1 MRNKEPLTKEEIKIN
16 RVGGYLEETLT
27 GLISYL
33 DRIDQYA
40 LEPLSKLG
48 FTSDLETYLYW
59 AHKNP
64 FAVTKG
70 YVSKEIDKIATKIEN
85 EIQKRDEENGNGDYS
100 GIPIIEKYAKSSTGK
115 NKGRI
120 FDSEILHNGEK
131 LRRKLTQK
139 NVQKYNKIAKDAL
152 YKKVNWGYGYRYEP
166 ILKSIAEDIF
176 FDAIELSETDG
187 LTVNKAKF
195 IEIFEDYTK
204 AKESK
209 LYKAHTEIVDAIN
222 KFFGCIP
229 ITDKELSKYF
239 MLEYGIMK
247 INPKSVNLESY
258 MRINS
263 KFYEK

>member
-33 DRIDQYA
+33 ERIDQYA
-40 LEPLSKLG
+40 FEPLSKLG

-152 YKKVNWGYGYRYEP
+152 YKKLIGGMG
-166 ILKSIAEDIF
+166 
-176 FDAIELSETDG
+176 TD
-187 LTVNKAKF
+187 
-195 IEIFEDYTK
+195 
-204 AKESK
+204 
-209 LYKAHTEIVDAIN
+209 
-222 KFFGCIP
+222 
-229 ITDKELSKYF
+229 
-239 MLEYGIMK
+239 M
-247 INPKSVNLESY
+247 NL
-258 MRINS
+258 
-263 KFYEK
+263 F